1 MSAEL
6 PRAVQ
11 VPSGRVVH
19 LDAKR
24 TAKKKRAHVAGEP
37 LFAEAIDAF
46 ESGDVAMRA
55 DGVPI
60 TVYALDLRDFHALR
74 AILTHAG
81 LLAEEEVEI
90 RCRNCDAEIHHAPCA
105 AMPLGPFVD
114 RELRDPELDETLDLG
129 AAHEIPEVP
138 LGRRRSA
145 RTVTLSPVTVDD
157 AAPLFRALARP
168 TLSFTGDVVRAMGI
182 LELGAEKNPARIAR
196 ALSSATDEAWGR
208 ITELYLAA
216 HYPPRLFSIALCP
229 KCGARND
236 VDAPYE
242 REFEPGVP
250 ESRPPEESHDEL
262 PAFEAFA
269 ERGRA
274 LSGELFAEEGVEGI
288 SFVVEGGVPA
298 VDDGGEPLMGAYV
311 PGTPG
316 DMGAPSRAPE
326 ITVYYRTFRA
336 IWDEDG
342 PFDWDAE
349 LAETIAH
356 ELEHHLGYLA
366 GDDPMDDDERA
377 EIEGEAMRVL
387 GKRAVV
393 REGVRTLGH
402 DAKDFFVRTWPVW
415 LLIAIATVI
424 ATMTR

>member
-1 MSAEL
+1 MSQEL

-11 VPSGRVVH
+11 VPTGRIVH
-19 LDAKR
+19 LEAKR
-24 TAKKKRAHVAGEP
+24 NAKKRARGVEDP
-37 LFAEAIDAF
+37 LFSEAILAF

-55 DGVPI
+55 DGLPI

-74 AILTHAG
+74 AILTRAG
-81 LLAEEEVEI
+81 LLAEDEVEI
-90 RCRNCDAEIHHAPCA
+90 RCRNCDAEIRHLPCGA
-105 AMPLGPFVD
+105 LPLGPFVD
-114 RELRDPELDETLDLG
+114 RELQDPELDATLDL
-129 AAHEIPEVP
+129 ATAHEIPEVS
-138 LGRRRSA
+138 LGRRRAA

-168 TLSFTGDVVRAMGI
+168 SLALTGDVVRAMGI
-182 LELGAEKNPARIAR
+182 LELGVEKNPARIAR
-196 ALSSATDEAWGR
+196 ALAAATDEAWCS

-242 REFEPGVP
+242 REFEPDAP
-250 ESRPPEESHDEL
+250 ESRPSGETHAEL
-262 PAFEAFA
+262 PAFEPFA
-269 ERGRA
+269 ERGRVLA
-274 LSGELFAEEGVEGI
+274 DALFAEEDAHDI

-311 PGTPG
+311 PGSPG
-316 DMGAPSRAPE
+316 DMGSPSRSPE

-342 PFDWDAE
+342 PFDWDEE
-349 LAETIAH
+349 LTETIAH
-356 ELEHHLGYLA
+356 ELEHHLAYLA
-366 GDDPMDDDERA
+366 GDDPMDDEERA
-377 EIEGEAMRVL
+377 EIEGEALRVL

-393 REGVRTLGH
+393 REGVRTLGG

-415 LLIAIATVI
+415 VLVVVATLI
-424 ATMTR
+424 ATMMR